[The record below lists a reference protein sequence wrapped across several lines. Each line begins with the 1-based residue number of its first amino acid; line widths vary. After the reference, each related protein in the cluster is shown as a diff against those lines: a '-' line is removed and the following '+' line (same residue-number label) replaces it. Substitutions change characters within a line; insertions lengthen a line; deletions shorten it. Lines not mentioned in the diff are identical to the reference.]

1 VVKDEKALPLVYQ
14 QQYGEFQQRLA
25 AMSRAIGLFD
35 QNAPAL
41 QSEITKVQNFFR
53 EHILT
58 LPMAELTPGLQHWV
72 QSYQVECDKQLR
84 LLGVDGMRLGAARQ
98 AATIEQRLQQVRDRL
113 DTLQRYC
120 TAVLEKCEA

>member
-1 VVKDEKALPLVYQ
+1 MRDEKALPLVYQ

-25 AMSRAIGLFD
+25 EMSRSIDPFD
-35 QNAPAL
+35 QNAPTL

-58 LPMAELTPGLQHWV
+58 LPMAELTPSLQHWV

-84 LLGVDGMRLGAARQ
+84 LLGVDAMRLQAARQ
-98 AATIEQRLQQVRDRL
+98 TATIEQRLQQVRDRL

-120 TAVLEKCEA
+120 TAVLEKREA